1 MKEGTWAGRPS
12 DTPTVDAA
20 SPWPGLAAFREADQ
34 AFFKGRETVIEEV
47 VRLVTRAPLTVL
59 FGVSGLG
66 KTSLLRAGIFPG
78 LRQNGVLPIYIRLR
92 HVDETPLRQQVWDAV
107 VNALETASVEASEPD
122 AEESLWEYF
131 HRREIRFWNERNRLV
146 TPLLVFDQFEEIFT
160 IGRANVERR
169 DRSEAFLA
177 ELADLAEARPP
188 AAVKTRLADDPEL
201 ALQYTLTDRPCK
213 LLISLREDFLAD
225 MSDLSARMPSVGDN
239 TFRLQRMN
247 AEEALRVVQVEGLVD
262 APVAQRI
269 VEFVAAPDA
278 DDAAHGSLGAIEPAL
293 LSVFCRELNLKRQA
307 QGRPTITA
315 DLVEGSASRI
325 ISDFYGRTM
334 AEPGLG
340 PGVRRL
346 IEEKLLTRSGFRN
359 VIAEEEALAEPG
371 VSATDLDRL
380 IALRLLRREDT
391 GRKGQA
397 RIELTHDVLTEP
409 IRISRDERHIREQE
423 ERKLAVLREFELE
436 QRKRADDLR
445 RRQLG
450 DCARRHRVARDR
462 ARDLRAQREADG
474 RSRAVE
480 RGRRSGAAR
489 RSRTAA
495 YLARAISNYADD
507 DLPRAVL
514 YAQLAGAVTIVAGLE
529 HGSGVASAVFAG
541 SGRRVLTV
549 SEEGEA
555 RVWAVPGSG
564 IGHAD
569 RCVLLPAICHL
580 RRTRRGQ
587 PGRQARGDGR
597 HRRLRSHV
605 GPADARG
612 RAPRAA
618 TVLGPRRRRRPAVES
633 DGTRA
638 AIATYDGLV
647 RTWTTGATVRV
658 VSFSAASGHRTGA
671 ALDAVQPNT
680 KVQFNADGTRLL
692 TVFEAEARVGTR
704 PMGSRYP
711 QRSTAMANVQD
722 AAFSLDGRHV
732 LAVIRTGG
740 VRVWNMA
747 DAAEF
752 SPEDAPLS
760 HETATRAVFAPSGTV
775 IATVSA
781 GGLVR
786 LWDVATGTA
795 LGVPMPHLRPV
806 FACAFS
812 PDGSRLLTVS
822 EDQAARLWDADTGDP
837 LGSPMRHHAPI
848 GTAAFSPD
856 GTRIVTAGARRAR
869 AGVGRAPRR
878 SRTHA
883 GAASGSRLQRR
894 LQPRRGLARH
904 DGAGWCGPSVGRGK
918 RIARGRS

>member
-436 QRKRADDLR
+436 QHKRADDLR
-445 RRQLG
+445 RRNSAIALAIIASLAIGLAIFALSEKRTADHALSSADVDRVLLG
-450 DCARRHRVARDR
+450 DPEP
-462 ARDLRAQREADG
+462 LP
-474 RSRAVE
+474 
-480 RGRRSGAAR
+480 
-489 RSRTAA
+489 

-564 IGHAD
+564 MGTLIDAS
-569 RCVLLPAICHL
+569 CCPPFATSV
-580 RRTRRGQ
+580 
-587 PGRQARGDGR
+587 ARAAVSQDGR
-597 HRRLRSHV
+597 RVVTAAIDGSVRTWDLQTQGAAPQGLPPFSALGGV
-605 GPADARG
+605 ADLQL
-612 RAPRAA
+612 
-618 TVLGPRRRRRPAVES
+618 TS

-692 TVFEAEARVGTR
+692 TVFEAEARVWDTSNGQ
-704 PMGSRYP
+704 PVP
-711 QRSTAMANVQD
+711 QRSTA
-722 AAFSLDGRHV
+722 RP
-732 LAVIRTGG
+732 TCK
-740 VRVWNMA
+740 
-747 DAAEF
+747 
-752 SPEDAPLS
+752 
-760 HETATRAVFAPSGTV
+760 TRR
-775 IATVSA
+775 SA
-781 GGLVR
+781 
-786 LWDVATGTA
+786 
-795 LGVPMPHLRPV
+795 
-806 FACAFS
+806 S
-812 PDGSRLLTVS
+812 
-822 EDQAARLWDADTGDP
+822 
-837 LGSPMRHHAPI
+837 
-848 GTAAFSPD
+848 
-856 GTRIVTAGARRAR
+856 TAGTCLR
-869 AGVGRAPRR
+869 
-878 SRTHA
+878 
-883 GAASGSRLQRR
+883 
-894 LQPRRGLARH
+894 
-904 DGAGWCGPSVGRGK
+904 
-918 RIARGRS
+918 